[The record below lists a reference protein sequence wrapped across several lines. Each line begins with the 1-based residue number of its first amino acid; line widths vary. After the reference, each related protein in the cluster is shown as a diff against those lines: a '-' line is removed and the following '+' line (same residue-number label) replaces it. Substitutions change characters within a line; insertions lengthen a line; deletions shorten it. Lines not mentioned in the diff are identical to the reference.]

1 MLTDRSRQPDRCKIT
16 RPRPLERRVELRE
29 TRTVRTRDDLVPL
42 AEERAVILQLQ
53 QGDRQ
58 AAGTLYRW
66 YGDALYRQVLLPRL
80 PDPDLASD
88 CLAETFVTALTKI
101 ASYRFQEGVSIFFW
115 LRRIAINKAMDQHR
129 RQGRTTELPEV
140 LSEDDAGDLVEPA
153 EKADRNLDVEDT
165 KGMVETSMSR
175 LNERYALALR
185 LRMIE
190 DRSREECAQILGITV
205 GNFDVLLHR
214 AAKAF
219 RKVYPP

>member
-1 MLTDRSRQPDRCKIT
+1 MLTFPPTSNPRCKLAQT
-16 RPRPLERRVELRE
+16 RPLEWRVEHRE
-29 TRTVRTRDDLVPL
+29 TRAVRSRDDLVPL
-42 AEERAVILQLQ
+42 EEERAVILQLQ
-53 QGDRQ
+53 RGDRQ
-58 AAGTLYRW
+58 AAASLYRW

-101 ASYRFQEGVSIFFW
+101 STYRFQEGVSIFFW

-129 RQGRTTELPEV
+129 RQGRTTELPDV
-140 LSEDDAGDLVEPA
+140 VSEDDAGDLVEPA
-153 EKADRNLDVEDT
+153 EKADRNLDLADT
-165 KGMVETSMSR
+165 KGMVDTSLSR
-175 LNERYALALR
+175 LNARYALALR
-185 LRMIE
+185 LRMI
-190 DRSREECAQILGITV
+190 DDKSREECAEILGITV